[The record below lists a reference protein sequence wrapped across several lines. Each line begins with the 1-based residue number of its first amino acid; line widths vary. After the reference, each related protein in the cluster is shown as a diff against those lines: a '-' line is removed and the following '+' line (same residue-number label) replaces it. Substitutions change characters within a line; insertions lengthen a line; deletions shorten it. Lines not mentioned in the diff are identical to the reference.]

1 MYKKGENDRLTKQY
15 VEVGKI
21 VYGSYEIRSGL
32 SMEDEIAFP
41 YGKDVKEGART
52 ESVDSLY
59 EYY

>member
-1 MYKKGENDRLTKQY
+1 MTKQY